1 LGEKGLLGRFFGV
14 GVGPGDPELIT
25 LKALKVLT
33 TVDVICA
40 PKANA
45 KRSSLALRVV
55 RRAIQLPNEGQELVE
70 LVYPMVRDSKLREMA
85 LEKNVE
91 IIVSRL
97 RDRKDVAFITLGDPL
112 FYSTF
117 IYTYRKVLE
126 KLPNVYVEVI
136 PGVTSISACA
146 AASRTP
152 IAEAEDVIVIVP
164 ATSNLERLESLA
176 NQADTVILLKGI
188 KNAKGLCEALKGGG
202 FKEDSRVVVVRNV
215 GGPSEEVK
223 VMRLHDLQE
232 LTERSYLS
240 TVIVRRC

>member
-1 LGEKGLLGRFFGV
+1 LLGSFFGV

-25 LKALKVLT
+25 LKALRVLT

-55 RRAIQLPNEGQELVE
+55 RRAIQLPKEGQELVE

-126 KLPNVYVEVI
+126 RLPNVYVEVI

-152 IAEAEDVIVIVP
+152 IAEAEDVVVIVP

-188 KNAKGLCEALKGGG
+188 KNTKGLCDALKRGG
-202 FKEDSRVVVVRNV
+202 FKEDSRVVVVCNV
-215 GGPSEEVK
+215 GGSSEEVK
-223 VMRLHDLQE
+223 VMRLHNLQE
-232 LTERSYLS
+232 LTEKSYLS